1 MVLPGVASIPNSD
14 VEAHPLFRQCEGTD
28 GGILNCFILHQ
39 EDIFAL
45 YDSYY
50 SAILAE
56 SWRNSINCKYF
67 MSTFRTSEWDGDCLA
82 N

>member
-1 MVLPGVASIPNSD
+1 MTEYS
-14 VEAHPLFRQCEGTD
+14 LFRHFGGMD
-28 GGILNCFILHQ
+28 GGMVNCFILHQ

-50 SAILAE
+50 SAILTE
-56 SWRNSINCKYF
+56 SWRNSIDCKRF
-67 MSTFRTSEWDGDCLA
+67 MSIFTPSEWDDGHLA